1 MIGRKEGSQKEGLRE
16 DTEDAMRSVL
26 VHGGIDG
33 DDRTGAVSVPIYQT
47 STYRQDGIGGMRAGY
62 EYSRSGNPTREA
74 LERLIAELEGGKAG
88 FAFAS
93 GLAALTAVLFLF
105 KTGDRILLSHN
116 AYGGTF
122 RLLDKVF
129 KGLGIAFDLV
139 DASKPG
145 LLERSI
151 SPDVRGLILESPT
164 NPLLEVTDIA
174 AAAAIAKSRGV
185 LTMVDNTFMTPYLQ
199 RPLDLGADIVV
210 HSATK
215 YLGGH
220 SDLIAGL
227 AVTADDGLA
236 ERLKF
241 IQNASGG
248 ILQPFDS
255 WLLIR
260 GIKTLAVRMDRHV
273 ANAEFIA
280 TSLSGHPGASR
291 VYYPGL
297 PGFKGRDINMRQA
310 RSGGAIIAFELA
322 EGYDALAFSRGVKM
336 IVFGESLGGV
346 ESILTHPSTMTHAS
360 IPEEIRI
367 SVGITERLFRL
378 SVGIEEASDILRDLE
393 GAFDLAKAASAAAAR
408 LSSFATAGSGGPS

>member
-1 MIGRKEGSQKEGLRE
+1 MSVREEGRRE
-16 DTEDAMRSVL
+16 DGFREEPEDAMRSIL

-33 DDRTGAVSVPIYQT
+33 DERTGAVSVPIYQT

-74 LERLIAELEGGKAG
+74 LEKLIAQLEGGRAG

-93 GLAALTAVLFLF
+93 GLAALTAVIFLF
-105 KTGDRILLSHN
+105 KSGDKILLSHN
-116 AYGGTF
+116 VYGGTY

-129 KGLGIAFDLV
+129 KGLGISFDLV
-139 DASKPG
+139 DASNLG
-145 LLERSI
+145 GLERAF
-151 SPDVRGLILESPT
+151 SPEVRALILESPT

-174 AAAAIAKSRGV
+174 AAAAIAKSHGA
-185 LTMVDNTFMTPYLQ
+185 LTIVDNTFMTPYLQ
-199 RPLDLGADIVV
+199 RPLGLGADIVV

-227 AVTADDGLA
+227 AVAADAGLA

-260 GIKTLAVRMDRHV
+260 GIKTLAVRMDAHV
-273 ANAEFIA
+273 ANAELIA
-280 TSLSGHPGASR
+280 SRLSGHPGVSR

-297 PGFKGRDINMRQA
+297 PGFKGRDINLRQA
-310 RSGGAIIAFELA
+310 RSGGAIIAFELS
-322 EGYDALAFSRGVKM
+322 EDYDVLAFSRAVKM

-346 ESILTHPSTMTHAS
+346 ESILTHPATMTHAS
-360 IPEEIRI
+360 IPEDIRA
-367 SVGITERLFRL
+367 SVGITDRLLRL
-378 SVGIEEASDILRDLE
+378 SVGIEDAADILRDLE
-393 GAFDLAKAASAAAAR
+393 GAFDASR
-408 LSSFATAGSGGPS
+408 PGGPK